1 MSNEFVF
8 TIHLSNTRSKCKKVV
23 TDTNLFP
30 FCGSWSLLH
39 KARASCQVKQ
49 SLVATEMS
57 TISLLTTNYS
67 LFRPITPVFIIYRN
81 LFFTLSSHNNLQ
93 HVQKLKKK
101 INKISE
107 GSVEI
112 FQSTFT
118 VKFKKLKFSNNFNRI
133 VNSILL
139 LQVLQPTKGYNSPI
153 E

>member
-49 SLVATEMS
+49 SLVATETS

-101 INKISE
+101 LIKYLKVVLKYFNQHSPLSLRSWN
-107 GSVEI
+107 SVI
-112 FQSTFT
+112 TLTGLWIAFYYCRFCNQQK
-118 VKFKKLKFSNNFNRI
+118 VI
-133 VNSILL
+133 IH
-139 LQVLQPTKGYNSPI
+139 Q
-153 E
+153 